1 MRRILFTAGFILI
14 WGWVFAYPTLAQ
26 DKNVPLLDSGQDKI
40 AILKLP
46 EKQVVMII
54 QTLSAIECRNVSML
68 LTCQD
73 AIELIKDIRSQW
85 KEQTK

>member
-1 MRRILFTAGFILI
+1 MRRILSTGFILI
-14 WGWVFAYPTLAQ
+14 WSWVFIYPALAQ
-26 DKNVPLLDSGQDKI
+26 DKPLDGIGVESKT

-73 AIELIKDIRSQW
+73 AIEVIANIKSQW
-85 KEQTK
+85 KEQNK